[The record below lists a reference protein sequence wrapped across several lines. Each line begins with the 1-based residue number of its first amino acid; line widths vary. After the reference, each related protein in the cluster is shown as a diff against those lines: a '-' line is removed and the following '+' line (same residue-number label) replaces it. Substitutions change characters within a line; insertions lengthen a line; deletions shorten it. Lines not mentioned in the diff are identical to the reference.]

1 MDPALVIALLAGLG
15 VTVAMAVGLRQMGW
29 LGGEKRHMSSG
40 IATGLATINE
50 VLQPQLPR
58 IEQIERLREGEDEDG
73 DEQGD
78 PPVPGR

>member
-1 MDPALVIALLAGLG
+1 MDPALLIALLAGLG
-15 VTVAMAVGLRQMGW
+15 VVVAMFVGLGQMGW
-29 LGGEKRHMSSG
+29 LGGEKRSRSSG

-50 VLQPQLPR
+50 ALQPQLPR
-58 IEQIERLREGEDEDG
+58 IEQIERLREGEDEDD